1 MFPTVD
7 VLQCVDVLLAGTLG
21 DALITG
27 CANGQLYVWSGT
39 KVRRVVPAHR
49 GMVSTM
55 QVVGEEKM
63 VTGSRDGTIK
73 IWDRSLEIIRTF
85 DMKTMATQSSVKPY
99 GKNVFPPSFLE
110 RRLLLCRL
118 SLVPCLFSL
127 LCRLSLLSPV
137 SSLLFSTLFSPCNE
151 R

>member
-7 VLQCVDVLLAGTLG
+7 VLQCVDVLLVLLAGTLG

-63 VTGSRDGTIK
+63 VTGSRDGSIK

-99 GKNVFPPSFLE
+99 GKNVFPSFL
-110 RRLLLCRL
+110 LL
-118 SLVPCLFSL
+118 VFFLFPRSFIMFIR
-127 LCRLSLLSPV
+127 C
-137 SSLLFSTLFSPCNE
+137 T
-151 R
+151 